1 MTKLLFGVHMHQPV
15 DNLGV
20 AIEQA
25 VELCYAP
32 FFELMSQYPKFK
44 FALHSSGWILE
55 HIQSNYPQIFENIK
69 KCNIE
74 FFTGGY
80 YEPILSSIDEIS
92 QINQIMKLTQF
103 IEKNFSQTPKG
114 LWLTERV
121 WSDGI
126 ISALKECGVEYV
138 IVDDEHIYKAN
149 QNTIEGYWTTEN
161 GGDRVSIFPI
171 NKELRYKIPF
181 SKSSDSINEVK
192 KYSTA
197 IIFDDLEKF
206 GLWPKTNEWV
216 YGQNWLND
224 FVQQAID
231 EVETIHFEDYHE
243 QNSSIGLIYL
253 PESSYVEMNE
263 WANGKWKNFF
273 NKYSESNRIHKRMLE
288 FKKLQNESLFKAQT
302 NDVFWHGAFGGI
314 YLPNLRDNAYRYI
327 IECEDFSQD
336 DISVEDIEILGY
348 PQLKAKTQELIMRF
362 SAKGGTLIEFDDREA
377 RFNFQNTLTRREE
390 WYHKEILNPTVHDN
404 SGEIETIHNI
414 NYDISDEIKDNLIF
428 DNYEMVSFIDLIKD
442 GDRVLKN
449 FSNKI
454 FNINHSYFST
464 DELIKDYNI
473 LDNGFGFQNS
483 LVFAGK
489 YSYVLEVNLHFAHY
503 NDLKLNSDRVQN
515 QNELIDNMFVLED
528 VYTRRKIIIEF
539 EKEMKLNYKLIK
551 TVSQSEK
558 GFDTIIQGIN
568 LSFEIPFTNEL
579 ELKGKFL
586 CLK

>member
-1 MTKLLFGVHMHQPV
+1 MHQPV

-20 AIEQA
+20 AITQA

-55 HIQSNYPQIFENIK
+55 YIQTHYPVVFTNIK

-92 QINQIMKLTQF
+92 QVNQIMKLTQF
-103 IEKNFSQTPKG
+103 IKKNFSQTPKG

-121 WSDGI
+121 WNDGI
-126 ISALKECGVEYV
+126 ISALKLCGVEYV

-149 QNTIEGYWTTEN
+149 QNKIEGYWTTEN
-161 GGDRVSIFPI
+161 GGDKISIFPI

-181 SKSSDSINEVK
+181 AKSSDSIDEVK
-192 KYSTA
+192 RYSTA

-206 GLWPKTNEWV
+206 GLWPKTHEWV
-216 YGQNWLND
+216 YGQNWLHD

-231 EVETIHFEDYHE
+231 EVETIHFDDYHQ
-243 QNSSIGLIYL
+243 QNSSLGLIYL

-263 WANGKWKNFF
+263 WADGKWKNFF
-273 NKYSESNRIHKRMLE
+273 TKYSESNRIHKRMLE
-288 FKKLQNESLFKAQT
+288 FRELQNESLFKAQT
-302 NDVFWHGAFGGI
+302 NDVLWHGAFGGI
-314 YLPNLRDNAYRYI
+314 YLPNLRDNAYKYI
-327 IECEDFSQD
+327 IECEDFLQD
-336 DISVEDIEILGY
+336 KLSVEDIEILGY
-348 PQLKAKTQELIMRF
+348 PQLKAKTKELVMRF

-377 RFNFQNTLTRREE
+377 RFNFQNTLTRRAEE
-390 WYHKEILNPTVHDN
+390 YHQEILNSTIHSDD
-404 SGEIETIHNI
+404 EIETIHNI
-414 NYDISDEIKDNLIF
+414 QYDISDEVKDNLIF
-428 DNYEMVSFIDLIKD
+428 DDYERVSFIDLIKD
-442 GDRVLKN
+442 GDKILKN
-449 FSNKI
+449 FSNEI

-473 LDNGFGFQNS
+473 LNNGFGFQNS
-483 LVFAGK
+483 LIFTGT
-489 YSYVLEVNLHFAHY
+489 YSYVLEINLHFAHY
-503 NDLKLNSDRVQN
+503 NDLKLNSEIITN
-515 QNELIDNMFVLED
+515 QDELLDNIFILED
-528 VYTRRKIIIEF
+528 VYTKRKIIIEF
-539 EKEMKLNYKLIK
+539 EQEMRLNYKLIK
-551 TVSQSEK
+551 TLSQSEK

-568 LSFEIPFTNEL
+568 LNFEILFTDEL